1 MRPPGVR
8 VVLVGAGHAH
18 LHVLR
23 HAGLLRAAGV
33 EPVLVAPPVFH
44 YSGLATGVLSGA
56 LSADRAEIDVAALAS
71 RFGVR
76 HIIAEATDLDLANKT
91 VRLTDN
97 QDLAFDA
104 VSFNVGSVT
113 TDRHSLAGEPD
124 VWSPKPLINII
135 KFRNIVESH
144 IRDHGESPAIV
155 VAGGGPSG
163 FEIAA
168 ALAGLVKRRR
178 TGNCIQVVTNGNATW
193 GPKRAVAQ
201 LIATLQRRG
210 VVVLPG
216 EVVEH
221 GIGVCRLSDGQSL
234 PCDMLVLATGLSAAP
249 VVASLGLPL
258 SDDRR
263 LRVGPTLQSI
273 ADPAVFAVGDCSV
286 IDGAPRPAAGVF
298 GVRAVPVLLH
308 NLAALGSGGRMRRYV
323 PQRRWLSIMD
333 LGDGTGLATW
343 GRLWWMGP
351 VALALKRRLDLGFI
365 DRMRAPSGHMLQD

>member
-1 MRPPGVR
+1 MRPPGPR

-23 HAGLLRAAGV
+23 HASLLRAAGV

-44 YSGLATGVLSGA
+44 YSGLASGVLSGA

-76 HIIAEATDLDLANKT
+76 HIVAEATDIDLANKT

-97 QDLAFDA
+97 QDLSFDA

-113 TDRHSLAGEPD
+113 TDRSGLAEEPA
-124 VWSPKPLINII
+124 VWPTKPLINSV
-135 KFRNIVESH
+135 KLKDFVESH

-168 ALAGLVKRRR
+168 ALAGLAKRRR
-178 TGNCIQVVTNGNATW
+178 TRICIQVVTNGNATW
-193 GPKRAVAQ
+193 GPKRAITQ
-201 LIATLQRRG
+201 LIASLQRRG

-216 EVVEH
+216 EVVERGV
-221 GIGVCRLSDGQSL
+221 GICRLSDGQSL
-234 PCDMLVLATGLSAAP
+234 PCDMLVLATGLSAVP
-249 VVASLGLPL
+249 IIASLGLPL
-258 SDDRR
+258 SGDRR

-286 IDGAPRPAAGVF
+286 IDGAVRPAAGVF
-298 GVRAVPVLLH
+298 GVRAAPILLH
-308 NLAALGSGGRMRRYV
+308 NLAALGSGAPMRRYR
-323 PQRRWLSIMD
+323 PQRHWLSIMD
-333 LGDGTGLATW
+333 LGDGTGLAM
-343 GRLWWMGP
+343 RDRFWWMGRA
-351 VALALKRRLDLGFI
+351 ALALKRRLDLGFI
-365 DRMRAPSGHMLQD
+365 DRMRAPSGDMLQD

>member
-1 MRPPGVR
+1 M
-8 VVLVGAGHAH
+8 
-18 LHVLR
+18 
-23 HAGLLRAAGV
+23 
-33 EPVLVAPPVFH
+33 
-44 YSGLATGVLSGA
+44 
-56 LSADRAEIDVAALAS
+56 
-71 RFGVR
+71 
-76 HIIAEATDLDLANKT
+76 
-91 VRLTDN
+91 
-97 QDLAFDA
+97 
-104 VSFNVGSVT
+104 
-113 TDRHSLAGEPD
+113 
-124 VWSPKPLINII
+124 
-135 KFRNIVESH
+135 
-144 IRDHGESPAIV
+144 
-155 VAGGGPSG
+155 
-163 FEIAA
+163 
-168 ALAGLVKRRR
+168 
-178 TGNCIQVVTNGNATW
+178 TNGNATW

-216 EVVEH
+216 EVVER

-333 LGDGTGLATW
+333 LGDGTGLATR